1 MYIDVTDL
9 KALKS
14 LVTIKNSKSGHYG
27 IAEELEIVVIQ
38 LSRKGVMPLIDY
50 SYIYITYLLRNRAK
64 NMLQYFEMRKDG
76 IFES

>member
-64 NMLQYFEMRKDG
+64 NMLQYFKMRKDG